1 MEAKGDRG
9 ELAEVDNLLAAEGEL
24 NSSSE
29 GELLVEGVLGGDGQ
43 VKLVVELAL
52 NDDTVGQLVL
62 STNSTRGSKNAA
74 LVGNFEGSLSVRI
87 VEVSRGGGESTD
99 INRAG
104 LRVGL
109 VLEVNFVLGVSE
121 TSEEVVSQE
130 VEGGEVERTNDSVVD
145 LASGDVVSVS
155 DDGGFTGGKFKTGVG
170 LASLAE
176 VVGSESELELGKR
189 GLSLD
194 VGEEIP
200 LLAVEGDLA
209 EVEVSAEVTL
219 SALSEL
225 DGEAVTNG
233 ELDLAFVDDV
243 RGDLVVLLD
252 GVDLNL
258 VVKLTAV
265 GGRTLDLIGLE
276 GSVNVVVRQDVVR
289 STKTG
294 ERR

>member
-1 MEAKGDRG
+1 MSLIRHLQVLWVFG
-9 ELAEVDNLLAAEGEL
+9 EKSYINLAN
-24 NSSSE
+24 
-29 GELLVEGVLGGDGQ
+29 
-43 VKLVVELAL
+43 
-52 NDDTVGQLVL
+52 
-62 STNSTRGSKNAA
+62 
-74 LVGNFEGSLSVRI
+74 
-87 VEVSRGGGESTD
+87 
-99 INRAG
+99 

-109 VLEVNFVLGVSE
+109 VLKVNFVLGVSE

-130 VEGGEVERTNDSVVD
+130 VEGGKVERTNDSVVE
-145 LASGDVVSVS
+145 LASGDVVSVG
-155 DDGGFTGGKFKTGVG
+155 DDGGFTGCEFKSGVG

-176 VVGSESELELGKR
+176 VVSSESELELGKR

-200 LLAVEGDLA
+200 LFAVERDLA

-219 SALSEL
+219 SALAEL

-243 RGDLVVLLD
+243 RGDLVVLLH
-252 GVDLNL
+252 GVHLNL

-265 GGRTLDLIGLE
+265 GGRALELVGFE
-276 GSVNVVVRQDVVR
+276 GSVHVVVRQHVVR
-289 STKTG
+289 STKTC